1 MPPPTTVSPPR
12 WPRRTAP
19 TRESGRAPPWPARPA
34 PGCWPP
40 SPGDVASTSLAPTLM
55 PTPSPTYLCSGPS
68 VTPSPSTRIGASG
81 RRRKPGD
88 GRSHTGTKTAAR
100 TASPRRSRLQA
111 LVYRKSIPRY
121 LLMRAGS
128 KRLKSLETSRFSP
141 LQLEDAPDPD
151 LPTPEWVRV
160 KPLLSGICGS
170 DLGTL
175 SSENSPYFSPITSPP
190 FVMGH
195 EVVGEILEDNSGF
208 RAGERV
214 VLEPAL
220 GCEVRGID
228 PPCPYCASGRYA
240 LCLNVAKGDISPGIQ
255 TGFCHDTGGGWSRGT
270 LVAHP
275 SQLHRVPDAVPDEA
289 AVAVEP
295 LACAVHAA
303 LEAAP
308 GDTSLV
314 IGAGS
319 VGLFTVAALR
329 HLTAAGR
336 IICVAKHA
344 RQREEALRLG
354 ADEVVYPK
362 DTFTTLPKMLGTEA
376 YRPELGKPVVM
387 GGADRVYECV
397 GTPGT
402 MEDAIRLTKPSGEVT
417 LVGMPAAKSSLDLTA
432 LWYKEI
438 SLSGSYAYGAEEH
451 EGEKTSSFALALRLA
466 PEIGL
471 EKMVGP
477 HFTLEKYG

>member
-1 MPPPTTVSPPR
+1 
-12 WPRRTAP
+12 
-19 TRESGRAPPWPARPA
+19 
-34 PGCWPP
+34 
-40 SPGDVASTSLAPTLM
+40 
-55 PTPSPTYLCSGPS
+55 
-68 VTPSPSTRIGASG
+68 
-81 RRRKPGD
+81 
-88 GRSHTGTKTAAR
+88 
-100 TASPRRSRLQA
+100 
-111 LVYRKSIPRY
+111 
-121 LLMRAGS
+121 
-128 KRLKSLETSRFSP
+128 
-141 LQLEDAPDPD
+141 
-151 LPTPEWVRV
+151 
-160 KPLLSGICGS
+160 
-170 DLGTL
+170 
-175 SSENSPYFSPITSPP
+175 
-190 FVMGH
+190 VMGH
-195 EVVGEILEDNSGF
+195 ELFGEVAESNSRF
-208 RAGERV
+208 HAGERV
-214 VLEPAL
+214 VVEPAL

-228 PPCPYCASGRYA
+228 PQCPYCASGRYA

-303 LEAAP
+303 LSAAP
-308 GDTSLV
+308 GPDDTSLV

-329 HLTAAGR
+329 HLTEAGR

-354 ADEVVYPK
+354 ADEVVHPK
-362 DTFTTLPKMLGTEA
+362 DTYTTLPKMLGTES

-397 GTPGT
+397 GVSAT
-402 MEDAIRLTKPSGEVT
+402 MEDAARLTRPGGEAT
-417 LVGMPAAKSSLDLTA
+417 LVGMPSAKSSLDLTA

-438 SLSGSYAYGAEEH
+438 HLGGSYAYGVEEYRR
-451 EGEKTSSFALALRLA
+451 ETTSSFALALRLA

-477 HFTLEKYG
+477 RFRLEEYGKAVAAARSAGREGNVKVIFDHRGLRVRASGKGSSMRYADYRA

>member
-1 MPPPTTVSPPR
+1 
-12 WPRRTAP
+12 
-19 TRESGRAPPWPARPA
+19 
-34 PGCWPP
+34 
-40 SPGDVASTSLAPTLM
+40 L
-55 PTPSPTYLCSGPS
+55 
-68 VTPSPSTRIGASG
+68 
-81 RRRKPGD
+81 K
-88 GRSHTGTKTAAR
+88 
-100 TASPRRSRLQA
+100 A

-121 LLMRAGS
+121 LLMRAAA
-128 KRLKSLETSRFSP
+128 RRITALETSRLSP
-141 LQLEDAPDPD
+141 LGLEDAPDPE

-160 KPLLSGICGS
+160 KPLLSGVCGS

-195 EVVGEILEDNSGF
+195 EVFGEIAEDNSGF
-208 RAGERV
+208 AAGERV
-214 VLEPAL
+214 VIEPAL
-220 GCEVRGID
+220 GCRVRGVD
-228 PPCPYCASGRYA
+228 PPCPLCASGRHA

-255 TGFCHDTGGGWSRGT
+255 TGFCRDTGGGWSRGT

-275 SQLHRVPDAVPDEA
+275 SQLHRVPDTVPDEA
-289 AVAVEP
+289 AVAIEP

-303 LEAAP
+303 LGAAP
-308 GDTSLV
+308 GQGDTSLV

-329 HLTAAGR
+329 HLTEAGR

-354 ADEVVYPK
+354 ADQVVHPR
-362 DTFTTLPKMLGTEA
+362 DTYTTLPKMLGTES
-376 YRPELGKPVVM
+376 YKPELGKPVVM

-397 GTPGT
+397 GAQATI
-402 MEDAIRLTKPSGEVT
+402 EDAIRLTRPGGEAT
-417 LVGMPAAKSSLDLTA
+417 LVGMPAARSSLDLTA
-432 LWYKEI
+432 LWFKEI

-477 HFTLEKYG
+477 HFTLEKYGEAIAAARAAGREGNVKVVFDHRS

>member
-1 MPPPTTVSPPR
+1 M
-12 WPRRTAP
+12 
-19 TRESGRAPPWPARPA
+19 
-34 PGCWPP
+34 
-40 SPGDVASTSLAPTLM
+40 
-55 PTPSPTYLCSGPS
+55 
-68 VTPSPSTRIGASG
+68 
-81 RRRKPGD
+81 
-88 GRSHTGTKTAAR
+88 
-100 TASPRRSRLQA
+100 QA

-121 LLMRAGS
+121 LLMRAAS
-128 KRLKSLETSRFSP
+128 KRIKTLETGRFSP
-141 LQLEDAPDPD
+141 LQPEEIQEPG

-175 SSENSPYFSPITSPP
+175 SAENSAYFSPIISPP

-195 EVVGEILEDNSGF
+195 EIFGEVAEDNSGF
-208 RAGERV
+208 QAGERV
-214 VLEPAL
+214 VVEPAL

-303 LEAAP
+303 LGAAP
-308 GDTSLV
+308 RPDDTSLV

-329 HLTAAGR
+329 HLTEAGR
-336 IICVAKHA
+336 IVCVAKHD
-344 RQREEALRLG
+344 RQRKEAIRLG
-354 ADEVVYPK
+354 ADEVVHPK
-362 DTFTTLPKMLGTEA
+362 ETYTTVPKMLGTEA
-376 YRPELGKPVVM
+376 YKPELGKPVVT

-397 GTPGT
+397 GSPGT
-402 MEDAIRLTKPSGEVT
+402 MEDAVRLTKPGGEAT
-417 LVGMPAAKSSLDLTA
+417 LVGMPGAKSSMDLTA

-438 SLSGSYAYGAEEH
+438 RLSGSYAYGAEEH
-451 EGEKTSSFALALRLA
+451 EGVSTSSFALALRLA

-471 EKMVGP
+471 EEMVGP
-477 HFTLEKYG
+477 RFPLEKYGEAVAAARAAGGAGHVKVVFDHRGIRHQASDVR